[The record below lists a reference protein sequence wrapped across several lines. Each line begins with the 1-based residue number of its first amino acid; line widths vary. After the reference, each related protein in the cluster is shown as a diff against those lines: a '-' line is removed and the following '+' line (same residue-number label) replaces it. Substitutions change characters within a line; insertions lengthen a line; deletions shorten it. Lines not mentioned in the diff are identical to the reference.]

1 MSFLYPLGLLGLIGV
16 PVLIIIYIIKNKYT
30 EQTVS
35 STYLWTLSERFLKR
49 KRPIR
54 KIAGL
59 ISLLL
64 QIFAVV
70 FLSIAIANP
79 VFVLPNAAQDYC
91 FILDGSGSMNIVQSG
106 KTRLES
112 AKEEI
117 AERIE
122 EAKNGSTYTLVY
134 VGETTNVVYE
144 GLDEKKKALSLLDE
158 IEPTY
163 LAVDATAA
171 IEIAQGYFDENKA
184 LQTYLVTD
192 KAYESCKNIHLVNVS
207 QAQENYAVSKIT
219 YERTGEE
226 SFNVRTDIISYESDA
241 TLTVEFYVDGNQTP
255 TETRSVET
263 SKALF
268 TPVIFRYEGTDFRS
282 FAVKV
287 TQSDALSCDNE
298 SILYNVD
305 KENEYSALVVSDR
318 PFFIESIFKSVS
330 LADVTVLAT
339 KDYKDQNGYDLY
351 VFDTF
356 DPQTLPDDGA
366 VWFFN
371 LAANLDKTGFSYQ
384 NTVEIEE
391 KSGAE
396 IELVA
401 DGSNASI
408 ALTQDLDGKG
418 IYVSKYIKYGLMRNF
433 TTVFEYE
440 GDPLVFSGTNEY
452 GNREVVFAFDLHDSN
467 LPLLLDYITL
477 CRNVLNYS
485 FPTVVDKV
493 DYYSGENATINVVSG
508 CKSIRIESPTG
519 KISYLDTKSE
529 TASFLLSEVGV
540 YRVTMTVGE
549 TPQVF
554 NVFSALHED
563 ERYPTPKAATVD
575 IAGVQSTEK
584 RDGKYEELIVY
595 FICLALLFMIDW
607 GVYCYDKYQ
616 LR

>member
-1 MSFLYPLGLLGLIGV
+1 MSFLYPIGLLGLLGV
-16 PVLIIIYIIKNKYT
+16 PILIIIYIIKNKYT

-49 KRPIR
+49 KKPIR
-54 KIAGL
+54 KIAGML
-59 ISLLL
+59 SLLL

-70 FLSIAIANP
+70 FLSVALANP
-79 VFVLPNAAQDYC
+79 VFVLPNAAHDYC

-106 KTRLES
+106 KTRLEL

-117 AERIE
+117 ADVINES
-122 EAKNGSTYTLVY
+122 KNGSTYTLVY

-144 GLDEKKKALSLLDE
+144 SLDEKKKALALLDE
-158 IEPTY
+158 TSPTY
-163 LAVDATAA
+163 LSANAADALN
-171 IEIAQGYFDENKA
+171 IAQDYFNENTA

-192 KAYESCKNIHLVNVS
+192 KAYESCNNIQLVNVA
-207 QAQENYAVSKIT
+207 QKQENYAVSRIT
-219 YERTGEE
+219 YERTDENVF
-226 SFNVRTDIISYESDA
+226 SVRTEVISYESDA
-241 TLTVEFYVDGNQTP
+241 TLTVSFYADGNTVP
-255 TETRSVET
+255 TETRTVET
-263 SKALF
+263 GKALF
-268 TPVIFRYEGTDFRS
+268 TPVIFRYEAEDFERFS
-282 FAVKV
+282 VKI
-287 TQSDALSCDNE
+287 SEKDALGSDNE
-298 SILYNVD
+298 TILYNVD
-305 KENEYSALVVSDR
+305 KENEYSALLVSDR
-318 PFFIESIFKSVS
+318 PFFIQSIFESVS
-330 LADVTVLAT
+330 LADVTVLPT
-339 KDYKDQNGYDLY
+339 ERYEDQRGYDLY

-356 DPQTLPDDGA
+356 APQTLPDDGA

-371 LAANLDKTGFSYQ
+371 LAASLDKTGFSYQ

-408 ALTQDLDGKG
+408 ALTKDLNGKG
-418 IYVSKYIKYGLMRNF
+418 IYISKYVKYGLMRNF
-433 TTVFEYE
+433 TSVFELD
-440 GDPLVFSGTNEY
+440 GNPLVFSGTNEY

-477 CRNVLNYS
+477 SRNVLNYS

-493 DYYSGENATINVVSG
+493 DYYSGENAEINVVSG
-508 CKSIRIESPTG
+508 CKSIRIESPSG
-519 KISYLDTKSE
+519 KISYLDTNDE
-529 TASFLLSEVGV
+529 TASFLLSEVGN
-540 YRVTMTVGE
+540 YRITMTVGE
-549 TPQVF
+549 TPHVF

-563 ERYPTPKAATVD
+563 ERYPTPKAETVNLQ
-575 IAGVQSTEK
+575 GTQSTDM

-595 FICLALLFMIDW
+595 FICLAVLFLIDW